1 MKTRLMEDGLRT
13 PEAAERL
20 GIRGGDAYMML
31 FAGGLDGGPDRDG
44 LVYFDEASI
53 DRYLERH
60 GYGVVAETS
69 NGTSNGSNET
79 EGDGEVRSDTPP
91 SRQPSSRSEERRV
104 GKECVSTC
112 RSRWSPYRQK
122 KKMIN

>member
-1 MKTRLMEDGLRT
+1 MTTRLMDQGIRS

-20 GIRGGDAYMML
+20 GIRGRDVYMML
-31 FAGGLDGGPDRDG
+31 FAGELDGGPDRDG

-69 NGTSNGSNET
+69 NGSSNGSVAT
-79 EGDGEVRSDTPP
+79 GRDAGVQEGTSDPRNP
-91 SRQPSSRSEERRV
+91 RSEVLDDTGEDGPTDRPFD
-104 GKECVSTC
+104 S
-112 RSRWSPYRQK
+112 
-122 KKMIN
+122 

>member
-1 MKTRLMEDGLRT
+1 MTTRLMENGIRS

-20 GIRGGDAYMML
+20 GIRGRDAYMML
-31 FAGGLDGGPDRDG
+31 FAGELDGGPGRDG

-69 NGTSNGSNET
+69 NGTSNGSNEAD
-79 EGDGEVRSDTPP
+79 GDSGVRDDTWDPRNPRSAARRGTRRHRPERGP
-91 SRQPSSRSEERRV
+91 SNS
-104 GKECVSTC
+104 
-112 RSRWSPYRQK
+112 
-122 KKMIN
+122 

>member
-1 MKTRLMEDGLRT
+1 MTARLMKDGIRS

-20 GIRGGDAYMML
+20 GIRGRDVYMML
-31 FAGGLDGGPDRDG
+31 FAGELDGGPDRDG

-69 NGTSNGSNET
+69 NGTSNGSNEIAS
-79 EGDGEVRSDTPP
+79 DGEVRSDTPQP
-91 SRQPSSRSEERRV
+91 RNPSSEARRGTRRHRPER
-104 GKECVSTC
+104 GPSN
-112 RSRWSPYRQK
+112 S
-122 KKMIN
+122 

>member
-1 MKTRLMEDGLRT
+1 MRISDWSSDVCSSDL
-13 PEAAERL
+13 
-20 GIRGGDAYMML
+20 
-31 FAGGLDGGPDRDG
+31 G

-91 SRQPSSRSEERRV
+91 SRKPSSAARRGTRRHRPGRGPSNSKPRSEERRV
-104 GKECVSTC
+104 GKEGVSTS
-112 RSRWSPYRQK
+112 RYRWSA
-122 KKMIN
+122 NT